1 MMTTEIL
8 FEEIQGSDRKKT
20 RSFFKVMAGIFVLTL
35 LLNFFIH
42 NGSFDGFSTL
52 FLVGLLICVVAIIFS
67 DLRLITQIRTDGI
80 YVRFAPFERSFKN
93 YSWHTIHE
101 VFVSKFNLVTT
112 GGGIRFGPL
121 GRADIFSGDTGLQII
136 FKNGE
141 RLLIGT
147 RHLDEMKSALSK
159 LGRG

>member
-52 FLVGLLICVVAIIFS
+52 FLVRLLICVVAIIFS

-101 VFVSKFNLVTT
+101 VFVSKFNPVIT
-112 GGGIRFGPL
+112 GGGIRFAPWEEPISFQVTQ
-121 GRADIFSGDTGLQII
+121 DY
-136 FKNGE
+136 
-141 RLLIGT
+141 
-147 RHLDEMKSALSK
+147 K
-159 LGRG
+159 LF